1 MCSQT
6 AYRVKS
12 HGTLLPKDYQTNPVR
27 LEVNRVQSRNTT
39 VQKEGSSMRQQF
51 VRMIWVI
58 LFALF
63 GATLFVGVA
72 FGQINRANLNGT
84 VTDPSGASIPNAQ
97 VEVVA
102 PDTGFKRQ
110 TTTGSSGVYSI
121 SSLPTG
127 TYDLTVSGNGFK
139 TFEEKGIQLSVGQ
152 TRTVNVQLV
161 VGAPTT
167 TVEVRASAQALDSN
181 NAEISTVIRIRT
193 SGEHPPERARLVP
206 PHDARPGRG
215 QPRRRRPAGPAIRR
229 ARHRR
234 QQLHLR
240 WSRCHGRPGA
250 EPEGGCAPGHFAGID
265 RRVPRQFLGLYRGS
279 GRVGRGHR
287 QHRIEDGDERAA
299 HTGRAV
305 SNPKLI
311 LVLRGS
317 SSDVGGHLGVG
328 SLSPSDDPVDP

>member
-1 MCSQT
+1 MSSRCRSI
-6 AYRVKS
+6 S
-12 HGTLLPKDYQTNPVR
+12 ILLLVS
-27 LEVNRVQSRNTT
+27 L
-39 VQKEGSSMRQQF
+39 G
-51 VRMIWVI
+51 
-58 LFALF
+58 FAVSAAL
-63 GATLFVGVA
+63 A
-72 FGQINRANLNGT
+72 QINRANLNGT
-84 VTDPSGASIPNAQ
+84 VTDPSGASIPNSQ

-139 TFEEKGIQLSVGQ
+139 TFEEKGIELSVGQ

-181 NAEISTVIRIRT
+181 NAEISTVIQSRT
-193 SGEHPPERARLVP
+193 SGGHPPERARLGHP
-206 PHDARPGRG
+206 DDARPGRG
-215 QPRRRRPAGPAIRR
+215 QPRRRRPEGPAIRR

-250 EPEGGCAPGHFAGID
+250 EPEGGRAPGHFAGID
-265 RRVPRQFLGLYRGS
+265 RGVPRRVPRSIPRIRAGRPGPSSASYR
-279 GRVGRGHR
+279 R
-287 QHRIEDGDERAA
+287 RAR
-299 HTGRAV
+299 TRFTV
-305 SNPKLI
+305 
-311 LVLRGS
+311 R
-317 SSDVGGHLGVG
+317 
-328 SLSPSDDPVDP
+328 LSISCATTFSTHARPSIRTSRPSA